1 MLEYH
6 TAVKMNEPCALIW
19 VQFKTLV
26 EWKKP
31 AKRTYIWMH
40 RRDEN
45 REIQTRRVPPPK
57 LMTSITFREQGGC
70 DGEGYKAD
78 FNFLSSVL
86 FNLKEKKLEA
96 K

>member
-1 MLEYH
+1 MKIEKYR
-6 TAVKMNEPCALIW
+6 PGG
-19 VQFKTLV
+19 
-26 EWKKP
+26 
-31 AKRTYIWMH
+31 Y
-40 RRDEN
+40 
-45 REIQTRRVPPPK
+45 PPK